1 MTLTAADLD
10 PAWWNA
16 VKYGRVRLGEVD
28 VYDLYEL
35 VRAEEIRRLQQI
47 WDAKQAQVSTDQ
59 LRTLKL
65 AKKRM
70 ERIRFQLVDV
80 IREKGWNLPA
90 DVA

>member
-10 PAWWNA
+10 PRWWA
-16 VKYGRVRLGEVD
+16 SVKYGRVRLAEVD

-47 WDAKQAQVSTDQ
+47 WDGKQAQVSSDQ
-59 LRTLKL
+59 LRTLKS
-65 AKKRM
+65 AKRRM
-70 ERIRFQLVDV
+70 ERIRLQLVDV